1 MAEVLFEEGSVL
13 GQDYVAAGESAG
25 KLHTE
30 ECRAAEDHLVA
41 GVRCALEEEGHAE
54 KRSLAAEVHIVV
66 LDTGAVHFDAGS
78 HCMLVEAAETAVAD
92 TVVLAD

>member
-1 MAEVLFEEGSVL
+1 MAEVLFEEDSVL

-25 KLHTE
+25 KLRTE
-30 ECRAAEDHLVA
+30 KCRAAGDHRAA
-41 GVRCALEEEGHAE
+41 GVRCAQEDEGHAE
-54 KRSLAAEVHIVV
+54 TRSHAAEVRVV
-66 LDTGAVHFDAGS
+66 VMDTGAVYFDAGS